1 MDVSW
6 ETHNLASRISQLP
19 PELAGALQQGDGAH
33 FLAQLS
39 RAALDRRYTDTILIH
54 AESLIPHCCAEFHTS
69 SDYVSV
75 VAAYA
80 RIVSLA
86 PHISEYA
93 ERYLSS
99 HNVDSI
105 SDSNLFTTEYFF
117 ALIRLLRF
125 DRQTFA
131 KFVPFSRIHQLLD
144 HDARALRYLAIRVLC
159 LYLSAADAALQ
170 DMTNKYLANDAGSQ
184 DLIAPLGSWEGKEI
198 DYRLLTLWEERR
210 LKNLEKEREALQQE
224 RAVYMD
230 AENAPRQPVNLPAEL
245 FHPST
250 ACISGVLL
258 PRGAAPT
265 DAPKNSIIDTP
276 TTAANLRELAASLK
290 APNPVLL
297 TGLAGSGKTLLVR
310 HAARQLN
317 KLKSMVTLH
326 LNEQSDAKLLIGM
339 YTTGKTPGSFVWQAG
354 VLTTAVLEGRWV
366 FIEDLD
372 RAPNDIISTLL
383 PLIERNEL
391 VIPSRGQTIHAARGF
406 RIIATMRTSLSNS
419 GHETKPA
426 YNLLGARHW
435 KSVHVNMLPSDEL
448 KQVVVGLFPT
458 LHEFSSQFVTVFQN
472 LQLLKQQAHLASRS
486 RTGLMREVNPRDLLK
501 WCARVALMLGDRPNM
516 TAGELD
522 QIFLDAVDCFA
533 GALPE
538 GAAYTALTSCI
549 AENLQ
554 IDPQRCQHL
563 LGERTIIHKEEPS
576 RVTIGRS
583 VFPRQQ
589 RKGLAGP
596 TGKRAFST
604 NAHTLRLLDRVAVAV
619 AQKEP
624 LLLVGETGTGKTTSV
639 QHLADQLGKKL
650 VPFNLSQ
657 QSESG
662 DLLGGFKPVNARSI
676 IVPLKEEFDDLFSA
690 SFSYKRNAQF
700 IDMLNKCMGK
710 QQWVRVCKL
719 WNTAL
724 GMVEQQRVAALQA
737 GNRSPSRNAENPA
750 KKRKVEPAMSTV
762 LSERWDKFALEVK
775 SLENRLAAGQE
786 SFAFAFVEG
795 NIVKAV
801 RNGDWVLLD
810 EINLASPDTLEA
822 LADLF
827 DVSSPSLMLSEA
839 GSVEVIKAHPQFRVF
854 AAMNPATDVGKKDLP
869 LGIRSRFTELYVES
883 PDRDYQSLRNI
894 VQAYLGQEAVLD
906 KSIASDVAKLHQA
919 TQKLN
924 DENLL
929 VDGAGQKPHFSLRT
943 LTRALIYAKD
953 VSPLCSIRRAVAEG
967 IQMSFLTLLDKESE
981 ARLLPLI
988 HQHMFGKL
996 ANAAAEL
1003 KKPFRQPQDGHTYVK
1018 DGAYWLRQ
1026 GNFAVHDQP
1035 HYIITPF
1042 IRRNLDN
1049 LIRAS
1054 FTRRFPVLIQG
1065 PTSAGK
1071 TSMIEYLANKSGNK
1085 FVRINNHEHTDLQ
1098 EYLGTYVSGS
1108 DGRLQFQ
1115 EGVLVKALR
1124 EGHWIVLDEL
1134 NLAPTDVLEALNRLL
1149 DDNRELL
1156 IPETQETVRP
1166 HENFMLF
1173 ATQNPAGLYGG
1184 RKVLS
1189 RAFRNRFLELHFD
1202 DIPVEELH
1210 IILQRR
1216 TQIPDTW
1223 CKRIVS
1229 VYRELSVLRQENR
1242 LFEQKS
1248 FATLRDL
1255 FRWALRKADT
1265 IEELAVNGFLLLAER
1280 VRKPEERDAV
1290 KKVIEK
1296 VLGQKGPKV
1305 SIDTSALYG
1314 VQSPLLQSYLTQAG
1328 SKGVVWTNA
1337 MRRLYVLVATALQNN
1352 EPVLLVGET
1361 GCGKT
1366 TVVQMLADAI
1376 QKELHIVNAHQ
1387 NTETGDLIGAQ
1398 RPLRNR
1404 AAIEQ
1409 QIREMLVSLPHA
1421 EIQEAASTSSL
1432 DELLVIYDQV
1442 KVNVDMSDPYT
1453 AQIYQA
1459 IDSNRP
1465 RLKALFEWVD
1475 GSLVHAMKTGQY
1487 FLLDEISLA
1496 DDSVLERLN
1505 SVLEPSREMLLAE
1518 KGSLDSFVKAQPG
1531 FQFFA
1536 TMNPG
1541 GDYGKRELSPA
1552 LRNRFTEIWVPAL
1565 SDIEDVLQIIRSKLK
1580 DHAAP
1585 YANVLV
1591 EFAQWFNQRYN
1602 TSAASSISIRDTLGW
1617 VEFVNRQPHRDPVF
1631 SIIHGAAMVYIDTL
1645 GANPAALLAINP
1657 GTVNYERSQ
1666 CLDEL
1671 SKLIKA
1677 DAHAVYNS
1685 PIHVEVTDEA
1695 LELGAFSIPVITKGN
1710 EPGFTFLAPTTR
1722 SNAMRVIRAL
1732 QLTKPVL
1739 LEGNPGV
1746 GKTTLVT
1753 ALAQAIG
1760 MPLTRINLSEQTDLM
1775 DLFGSDVPVEGA
1787 EAGTFAWRD
1796 APFLRAMKN
1805 GEWVLL
1811 DEMNLASQSVLE
1823 GLNACLDHR
1832 GEVYISELDQTFRR
1846 HPDFRLFAAQN
1857 PHHQGGGRKGLPASF
1872 VNRFTV
1878 VYADVFSPKDLVLI
1892 CQKSFASYDAEKI
1905 APIVSFIDQLDIETQ
1920 RRKIGSL
1927 GGPWEFNLRDTLRW
1941 LNLITAEQGLLK
1953 GGEVDDFF
1961 STIISQRFRTY
1972 MDRALVTQLFQSIL
1986 PDAPVTHSMFHNIG
2000 PKHFQVGLGMLQRNA
2015 HLARV
2020 GADQQS
2026 FDFKP
2031 HLQVLESV
2039 MVAVQKR
2046 WPVLLV
2052 GPSGSGK
2059 TAVLEKLAAVLGVDM
2074 VTFSMN
2080 ADVDSMD
2087 LVGGYEQSEPQRAI
2101 HSFLEKLRTFAALQ
2115 TVRCLTLDSNKSAL
2129 EALHRL
2135 RHLASKADTSLVTTG
2150 RNEVTL
2156 EIAHLLQNFI
2166 SVAQSSGTL
2175 SPGTFMIDVPEAE
2188 SLLEQVNV
2196 LISKPTVISR
2206 AQFEWMDGMLVQA
2219 LERGEWLVLDNAN
2232 LCSPA
2237 VLDRLNSLL
2246 EPNGT
2251 LIINENTDASG
2262 QARVIVPHPNF
2273 RIFFT
2278 MDPRYGELSRAL
2290 RNRAVELFLLPP
2302 ATNSEH
2308 SSSLEFSS
2316 ESSLHRLRNTE
2327 VLENVDP
2334 ESALTPQIARTVME
2348 SLSYQDTLMLPQFL
2362 NGLEAGL
2369 YQTPSNVLDSSRN
2382 VQYKFKTL
2390 HSSQNVTQQIVPEV
2404 TESAVQPFHPLNN
2417 VALARCNF
2425 EPTEWAAALYELEWD
2440 IRSMQI
2446 ALEEV
2451 RNRDVPKREQ
2461 TRLQRSA
2468 VGQGPKQK
2476 HFTSN
2481 VFDLLTGAVDA
2492 WSRFL
2497 DAAISAQQQGQLVE
2511 QYPVDTFKPWRRYWW
2526 EFFNLVDSVDVE
2538 EAVFKAYIEIGI
2550 RLEQT
2555 HGIEFAARFA
2565 PEGTQA
2571 GERFSSYFVLPLDRA
2586 FSPDNKGASMTA
2598 LWTVMRPKTARTFQ
2612 QLQDIIGLEAMAD
2625 RFDIFARRLDAPL
2638 DQLLQLQQAFGK
2650 ALAVVLDGSD
2660 EAPALIASLKEA
2672 MSTFSTEETEIA
2684 HVLPHFKE
2692 QFESIAQT
2700 FDLLYGKDMSQY
2712 PQSGVF
2718 GAFAGRTFTEQL
2730 QAQLQRVN
2738 FLAYRPTKFISAQQ
2752 GDVFMPLGKHVGYY
2766 SDNQKPLALE
2776 TNLHQHVLTGLDHID
2791 EVPLGKLDLLRTEAQ
2806 IMSQIVTSNTH
2817 DLETNYIHL
2826 LDGHLA
2832 VLTDILLRS
2841 LREVSRAKDIRQA
2854 DWQPWIDWA
2863 SESFH
2868 SGKISAAPSM
2878 ASAQDA
2884 ASICKLYLDP
2894 LVVYLVGASAA
2905 RSTDPAVSARAWLR
2919 FALGCMSLYI
2929 TSKPSDPALRP
2940 MLDRQIFRKTF
2951 ADLRTKLAALQRFAD
2966 TTGLYSSLRT
2976 ALVQQD
2982 TTDLGPEPSVQ
2993 DIARPSVS
3001 EITKLQGEFNALQR
3015 ALAPLYNAS
3024 EDMLVGFAKDAVL
3037 RQNVRQVKAR
3047 LSDGY
3052 RAYADITGPVM
3063 GFLHCLEVGFALANL
3078 VPEDD
3083 VKMENTVDVKH
3094 FSPLTGA
3101 LPSYVQK
3108 ATAITA
3114 VTEVPHHNNVRMH
3127 ALSSFATMSRIMP
3140 ETQLSTWDAVFDI
3153 FDSMYQQWHIE
3164 LQNNQQQ
3171 NAADHSLYT
3180 HRGDE
3185 EAEEEADQAEL
3196 AELFPDFDTEEGA
3209 ETQNKSA
3216 APQKMQALAPGL
3228 ATVLAEIYKNGE
3240 ANEDE
3245 LLALVKKSALLLGKQ
3260 SYEQTIESV
3269 DGSSGVLTPLLVL
3282 ILQEKTQMLNGSGF
3296 KKNLYNIYTEANLAE
3311 ADKLISL
3318 IRKVQT
3324 RFREIQQVWP
3334 EHATLAD
3341 VLRVCDELLEF
3352 AHTDPIAKIMTKVE
3366 KLHSHVHEWQ
3376 LVASRE
3382 YSAAALYD
3390 SITGLIV
3397 SWRQLELS
3405 TWSRLL
3411 DMETLKCNE
3420 DAKSWFYIAYENIV
3434 VVPLSIGETE
3444 TEMKNH
3450 VTELIKTL
3458 YGFFTSTG
3466 LGQFSARLKMLG
3478 NLREYIKTRATNF
3491 PPFSIAHTALTNFI
3505 AYMARYEPL
3514 VQQAVDTGRQKLE
3527 KDMKNIIQLASW
3539 KDTNI
3544 DALRQSAKASHRKL
3558 FRVVRKFRALLAQ
3571 PAQSIVSAGLPD
3583 IAFSETPTAAGLRK
3597 TEVPIDPKA
3606 SALCTEVVPKWN
3618 ERPARFKN
3626 TATTLTVMQS
3636 KGAIKSEHID
3646 CASEINTWLS
3656 DTESIAAQLRK
3667 ATPTT
3672 LTEENTETVKHL
3684 KNRKRKLFADV
3695 LKELRN
3701 MGFKSNMTGDV
3712 LARQDSLQA
3721 VLAAIPV
3728 MDKDIAENYLHRL
3741 LYLMPLVREAAREHS
3756 DDLTGAEIARSVAL
3770 CESML
3775 QVLIQQRNVLGSVT
3789 EGQKTLETLLNQAE
3803 SLWGSGKLELSG
3815 KKKQSYDVVTAIACL
3830 PAMIK
3835 SAARIVASQAELGKL
3850 DCGDVVK
3857 TLGQWAVKFENF
3869 KAQWQSLAVLPT
3881 GVTSDH
3887 HIKVIEESKVAM
3899 QGLHT
3904 ELAACIEQ
3912 HPYLGATLRQLQLWA
3927 TANDSASKSKKISR
3941 KTSIKIDEFGQA
3953 ACDLVDSIL
3962 GSVQDLEKPLSQ
3974 LPVSAEDPNWLLHES
3989 QNLSL
3994 AVKTLRLPHVTTR
4007 MQELMMQVSQL
4018 DSNLDVAAAVVHSF
4032 VPFIAQYNN
4041 LAVYLSSR
4049 LENLHAALSQ
4059 MSFRLAKIFV
4069 QLSKE
4074 GFCTP
4079 PEKSNDQNKGD
4090 DKLEGGTGLG
4100 SGEGAEDISKDIED
4114 DEDLGELAAE
4124 KDDRDDKDEIEDEK
4138 DAVDMGDQEM
4148 EGQMGD
4154 AEEKDDEEGS
4164 DKEDEGEDE
4173 MEDEVGDVDDLGP
4186 STVDE
4191 KMWDDGGK
4199 DEDNKDKEGENNAGT
4214 EDQNEMTAAD
4224 GEEKEQKEK
4233 KENDDDAEEEED
4245 EGEQQGADETEN
4257 GPPDEMEKTDPH
4269 LQEQDNLDLPDDI
4282 DMDGKSED
4290 GDESGMEDM
4299 GDIDPMDEDL
4309 PEPEGEQEGEVE
4321 DPSKE
4326 EDVSPEDEIPA
4337 DLDAQQDEADEN
4349 ADEDGQDKT
4358 NEAGED
4364 AEKPEEE
4371 QEAEE
4376 DQDMLQDNRKD
4387 DTNAADEIAPSE
4399 AQGAGLDDQQ
4409 PQDDNKDND
4418 AGAAQRESG
4427 EQGAQQEQQQ
4437 QAGAEGE
4444 RGVAENSAAAAN
4456 EEKTEDK
4463 QESLPY
4469 KKIGD
4474 ALEKWYK
4481 QQKQIQDAQA
4491 DKEERKE
4498 QPPTDVDMDDAEFE
4512 HLQNEA
4518 EESDAQALGAANED
4532 QAKAIDEEAGVS
4544 TNDKEQRD
4552 DFMPEDEEEG
4562 EAYRPEED
4570 VDMGDREEEDDKQNP
4585 EGGADN
4591 IPNAFVG
4598 EAQSREDALDQEGPE
4613 AQEDNDDSIEE
4624 VDHQLE
4630 SAHISSMAD
4639 LPTLSLDDARALYN
4653 THESSTRNLSLLLAE
4668 HLRLLLTPTH
4678 ATKMRGDYRTG
4689 KRLNIKRIIPYIA
4702 SSYRRDKIWM
4712 RRSVPSKRQYQIML
4726 AIDDSQSMSEGGA
4739 QTLAFDTMALL
4750 ARALSILEAGEL
4762 CILGFGEDVSVK
4774 LPFETPFTSEAGANV
4789 IRGFNF
4795 EQTRTNVK
4803 TLVQKSLDL
4812 FRAARVRAQG
4822 ASSELW
4828 QLQLIVSDGVCEDHA
4843 GIRSL
4848 VRQAHEER
4856 IMMVFVI
4863 VDATATAPSI
4873 SGAPSGTATPSTNNL
4888 ASALSNNG
4896 SAPATGTSTPAA
4908 PAAANKK
4915 KNSSILDLQTAE
4927 FVKDPVTGEMS
4938 VRTVKYLD
4946 SFPFGYYLVVRDV
4959 RELPGVLA
4967 GALRQWFA
4975 EVVETQG

>member
-6 ETHNLASRISQLP
+6 ETHNLVSRISQLP
-19 PELAGALQQGDGAH
+19 PELAETLQQGDGAH

-39 RAALDRRYTDTILIH
+39 RAALDRRYTDLVLIH
-54 AESLIPHCCAEFHTS
+54 AESLIPHCCAEFQAS

-80 RIVSLA
+80 RLVSLA
-86 PHISEYA
+86 PHVSEYA

-105 SDSNLFTTEYFF
+105 PDSNLFTLEYFF

-144 HDARALRYLAIRVLC
+144 HNARALRYLAIRVLC

-170 DMTNKYLANDAGSQ
+170 DMTNKYLANDAGTQ
-184 DLIAPLGSWEGKEI
+184 DLIAPLGSWEDKEI

-210 LKNLEKEREALQQE
+210 LKNLEKEKEALLLE
-224 RAVYMD
+224 RAAYLD
-230 AENAPRQPVNLPAEL
+230 AGNAPRQRVVLPADL
-245 FHPST
+245 FHTST

-265 DAPKNSIIDTP
+265 NSPTNSIIDTP
-276 TTAANLRELAASLK
+276 TTALNLRELATSLK
-290 APNPVLL
+290 ATKPVLL

-339 YTTGKTPGSFVWQAG
+339 YTTGKNPGSFVWQAG

-435 KSVHVNMLPSDEL
+435 KSVHVSMLPSDEL
-448 KQVVVGLFPT
+448 KQVVVGLFPS
-458 LHEFSSQFVTVFQN
+458 LFEFAPQFVAVFQN
-472 LQLLKQQAHLASRS
+472 LQALKQQAHLASRS

-501 WCARVALMLGDRPNM
+501 WCARVALMLGNRPNM

-538 GAAYTALTSCI
+538 GTAYTALTSCI

-583 VFPRQQ
+583 VFSRQQ
-589 RKGLAGP
+589 RRGLAGP

-619 AQKEP
+619 SQKEP

-700 IDMLNKCMGK
+700 IEMLNKCMAK

-724 GMVEQQRVAALQA
+724 GMVEQQRIATLQA
-737 GNRSPSRNAENPA
+737 GSKSPSRNAENPA
-750 KKRKVEPAMSTV
+750 KKRKVEPAMTAV
-762 LSERWDKFALEVK
+762 LSGRWDKFALEVK
-775 SLENRLAAGQE
+775 SLENRLSAGQE
-786 SFAFAFVEG
+786 AFAFAFVEG

-827 DVSSPSLMLSEA
+827 DVTSPSLMLSEA

-906 KSIASDVAKLHQA
+906 RSIASDVAKLHQA
-919 TQKLN
+919 AQKLN
-924 DENLL
+924 EENLL

-981 ARLLPLI
+981 ARLMPLI

-996 ANAAAEL
+996 ANVAAEL

-1026 GNFAVHDQP
+1026 GNFAVQDQP

-1210 IILQRR
+1210 TILQRR

-1255 FRWALRKADT
+1255 FRWALRRADT
-1265 IEELAVNGFLLLAER
+1265 IDELAVNGFLLLAER
-1280 VRKPEERDAV
+1280 VRKPEEREAV

-1305 SIDTSALYG
+1305 NIDISTLYG

-1409 QIREMLVSLPHA
+1409 QVREMLVSLPHA
-1421 EIQEAASTSSL
+1421 KIQEAAPTSSV
-1432 DELLVIYDQV
+1432 DELLAIYDQV
-1442 KVNVDMSDPYT
+1442 KVNADKSDPYT
-1453 AQIYQA
+1453 AKIYEA
-1459 IDSNRP
+1459 IDTNRP
-1465 RLKALFEWVD
+1465 RLKALFEWAD

-1602 TSAASSISIRDTLGW
+1602 TSAASSISIRDTLAW
-1617 VEFVNRQPHRDPVF
+1617 VEFVNRQQHRDPIF

-1666 CLDEL
+1666 CLNEL

-1677 DAHAVYNS
+1677 DASAVYNS
-1685 PIHVEVTDEA
+1685 PIHVEVTDEV

-1878 VYADVFSPKDLVLI
+1878 VYADVFSPQDLVLI
-1892 CQKSFASYDAEKI
+1892 CQKSFASYDANKI

-1941 LNLITAEQGLLK
+1941 LNLITADQGLLK

-1961 STIISQRFRTY
+1961 STIISQRFRTT

-2000 PKHFQVGLGMLQRNA
+2000 PKHFQVGW
-2015 HLARV
+2015 V
-2020 GADQQS
+2020 GADHQY

-2031 HLQVLESV
+2031 HLRVLESV

-2059 TAVLEKLAAVLGVDM
+2059 TAILEKLAAVLGVDM
-2074 VTFSMN
+2074 TTFSMN

-2087 LVGGYEQSEPQRAI
+2087 LVGGFEQSEPQRAI

-2115 TVRCLTLDSNKSAL
+2115 TVRCLTIDANKSAL
-2129 EALHRL
+2129 DALQTL
-2135 RHLASKADTSLVTTG
+2135 RQLASQADTSLITTG
-2150 RNEVTL
+2150 RNDVTL
-2156 EIAHLLQNFI
+2156 EISHLLENFI
-2166 SVAQSSGTL
+2166 SVAQTSGSVSS
-2175 SPGTFMIDVPEAE
+2175 STFMIDVPEAE

-2196 LISKPTVISR
+2196 LISKPTAISR

-2262 QARVIVPHPNF
+2262 QARVIKPHPNF

-2290 RNRAVELFLLPP
+2290 RNRAVELFLLSST
-2302 ATNSEH
+2302 ASEH
-2308 SSSLEFSS
+2308 VSSLEFSS

-2327 VLENVDP
+2327 VLENADV
-2334 ESALTPQIARTVME
+2334 SNTLTPLIAQTVME
-2348 SLSYQDTLMLPQFL
+2348 SFSYQDTPIMPHFMS
-2362 NGLEAGL
+2362 GLEVGL
-2369 YQTPSNVLDSSRN
+2369 YHTPNNVLDKSKN
-2382 VQYKFKTL
+2382 VQFKFKTL
-2390 HSSQNVTQQIVPEV
+2390 HSSEDVDKQAMPDVSGSTI
-2404 TESAVQPFHPLNN
+2404 QPFHPLNN
-2417 VALARCNF
+2417 VALARCNL
-2425 EPTEWAAALYELEWD
+2425 EATEWAAALYELEWD
-2440 IRSMQI
+2440 LHTMQI
-2446 ALEEV
+2446 ALEDV
-2451 RNRDVPKREQ
+2451 KKRDVSKREQ

-2468 VGQGPKQK
+2468 IGQGPKQK
-2476 HFTSN
+2476 HFTSH
-2481 VFDLLTGAVDA
+2481 VFGLLCGAIGV

-2497 DAAISAQQQGQLVE
+2497 DTAVSAKQQGQLVG

-2526 EFFNLVDSVDVE
+2526 EFFNLVDSIDVE
-2538 EAVFKAYIEIGI
+2538 EAVFKAYIEIGV

-2555 HGIEFAARFA
+2555 HGIEFAARLTYSDA
-2565 PEGTQA
+2565 QA
-2571 GERFSSYFVLPLDRA
+2571 VESFSSYFVLPLDRA

-2598 LWTVMRPKTARTFQ
+2598 LWTVMRPKTARNFQ

-2625 RFDIFARRLDAPL
+2625 RFDIFARRLDAPM
-2638 DQLLQLQQAFGK
+2638 DQLLQLQEAFGK
-2650 ALAVVLDGSD
+2650 ALAVVLDGSE

-2672 MSTFSTEETEIA
+2672 MSAFTTEETDVA

-2692 QFESIAQT
+2692 QFEGIAQT
-2700 FDLLYGKDMSQY
+2700 FDLLYGKDMSKY
-2712 PQSGVF
+2712 PQSGIF
-2718 GAFAGRTFTEQL
+2718 GAIAGRTLSEQL
-2730 QAQLQRVN
+2730 KNQLQRVN
-2738 FLAYRPTKFISAQQ
+2738 FLAFRPTKSIAAQQ
-2752 GDVFMPLGKHVGYY
+2752 GDIFEPLGKHVGFY
-2766 SDNQKPLALE
+2766 SDAQKPLALE
-2776 TNLHQHVLTGLDHID
+2776 TNLHQHVLSGLDHID
-2791 EVPLGKLDLLRTEAQ
+2791 EVPLSKLDLLRTEAQ
-2806 IMSQIVTSNTH
+2806 IMAQIITSNTH
-2817 DLETNYIHL
+2817 DLEANSIHV

-2832 VLTDILLRS
+2832 ILADVLLRS
-2841 LREVSRAKDIRQA
+2841 LREVSRTKDIRQA
-2854 DWQPWIDWA
+2854 DWQSWIEWA
-2863 SESFH
+2863 SESFR
-2868 SGKISAAPSM
+2868 SGKIVTPAPVM
-2878 ASAQDA
+2878 ASVQDA

-2894 LVVYLVGASAA
+2894 LVHYLVDASVA
-2905 RSTDPAVSARAWLR
+2905 RTTDPAVSARAWLR
-2919 FALGCMSLYI
+2919 FALACMSLYI

-2951 ADLRTKLAALQRFAD
+2951 ADLQTKLAALQHFAD
-2966 TTGLYSSLRT
+2966 ATGLYSSLRT
-2976 ALVQQD
+2976 ASVHQD
-2982 TTDLGPEPSVQ
+2982 ITDLGQEPSVQ
-2993 DIARPSVS
+2993 DIARPSIS
-3001 EITKLQGEFNALQR
+3001 EITKLQGELNALQR
-3015 ALAPLYNAS
+3015 ALAPLYNAP

-3063 GFLHCLEVGFALANL
+3063 GFLHCLEVGFALASL
-3078 VPEDD
+3078 VPEDASMAE
-3083 VKMENTVDVKH
+3083 KTVDIKQ

-3101 LPSYVQK
+3101 LPAYVQR

-3114 VTEVPHHNNVRMH
+3114 VMRSPHHNNVRMH
-3127 ALSSFATMSRIMP
+3127 ALSSFATMSRILP
-3140 ETQLSTWDAVFDI
+3140 ETQTSTWDAVYEI
-3153 FDSMYQQWHIE
+3153 FDSMYEQWHLE

-3171 NAADHSLYT
+3171 NAADHSLYAY
-3180 HRGDE
+3180 RGDE
-3185 EAEEEADQAEL
+3185 EAEDEATQAEM
-3196 AELFPDFDTEEGA
+3196 AELFPEFDTEES
-3209 ETQNKSA
+3209 EVTQSKSA

-3228 ATVLAEIYKNGE
+3228 ATVLSEIYKKGA
-3240 ANEDE
+3240 ANEED
-3245 LLALVKKSALLLGKQ
+3245 LLALVKKSASLLGKQ
-3260 SYEQTIESV
+3260 SYEQTIESI
-3269 DGSSGVLTPLLVL
+3269 DGSSGVMTPLLVL

-3296 KKNLYNIYTEANLAE
+3296 KKNLYNIYTESNLAE

-3318 IRKVQT
+3318 VRRVQT
-3324 RFREIQQVWP
+3324 RFRDIQQVWP
-3334 EHATLAD
+3334 EHATLGD
-3341 VLRVCDELLEF
+3341 VLRICDELLEF
-3352 AHTDPIAKIMTKVE
+3352 AHTEPVAKIMTKVE
-3366 KLHSHVHEWQ
+3366 KLHSYVHEWQ
-3376 LVASRE
+3376 VVASRE

-3390 SITGLIV
+3390 NITNLIV

-3411 DMETLKCNE
+3411 DMETIRCNE
-3420 DAKSWFYIAYENIV
+3420 DSKSWFYIAYENIV
-3434 VVPLSIGETE
+3434 VVPLQIGETE
-3444 TEMKNH
+3444 TEMRNH

-3466 LGQFSARLKMLG
+3466 LGQFSARLRMLG
-3478 NLREYIKTRATNF
+3478 NFREYIKTRAASF
-3491 PPFSIAHTALTNFI
+3491 PSFSIAHTALANFI

-3514 VQQAVDTGRQKLE
+3514 VNQALDTGRQKLE

-3583 IAFSETPTAAGLRK
+3583 IAYAETPTAAGLRK
-3597 TEVPIDPKA
+3597 TEVPVDPKA
-3606 SALCTEVVPKWN
+3606 SSLCTQQVAKWN

-3636 KGAIKSEHID
+3636 KGTIKPEHID

-3695 LKELRN
+3695 IKELRN
-3701 MGFKSNMTGDV
+3701 MGFKSNMTSDV

-3728 MDKDIAENYLHRL
+3728 MDKDQAESYLHRL

-3775 QVLIQQRNVLGSVT
+3775 QVLVQQRNVLGAVSD
-3789 EGQKTLETLLNQAE
+3789 GQKTLETLLTQADN
-3803 SLWGSGKLELSG
+3803 LWDNGKLELNG
-3815 KKKQSYDVVTAIACL
+3815 KKKQSYDTVTAVACL
-3830 PAMIK
+3830 PIMIK
-3835 SAARIVASQAELGKL
+3835 SAARIVASQAELAKI
-3850 DCGDVVK
+3850 DCSSVVK
-3857 TLGQWAVKFENF
+3857 SLNQWAVRFEGL
-3869 KAQWQSLAVLPT
+3869 KTQLQTLPT
-3881 GVTSDH
+3881 LPAGITSEDH
-3887 HIKVIEESKVAM
+3887 VKIIEESKTAM
-3899 QGLHT
+3899 QEIHT
-3904 ELAACIEQ
+3904 ELTAVIEQ
-3912 HPYLGATLRQLQLWA
+3912 HRYLGATLRQLQLWA
-3927 TANDSASKSKKISR
+3927 LVDDKASKSKRMSK
-3941 KTSIKIDEFGQA
+3941 KTSLKIDEFGQA
-3953 ACDLVDSIL
+3953 ACDFVDSIL
-3962 GSVQDLEKPLSQ
+3962 GSVQDLEKPLSA

-3989 QNLSL
+3989 QNLST
-3994 AVKTLRLPHVTTR
+3994 AVKTLRLPYVTER
-4007 MQELMMQVSQL
+4007 MQELMAQVPQL
-4018 DSNLDVAAAVVHSF
+4018 DTDLDVAAAVVHSF
-4032 VPFIAQYNN
+4032 VPFVAQYNS
-4041 LAVYLSSR
+4041 LAIYLSSR
-4049 LENLHAALSQ
+4049 LDNLHAALGQ

-4079 PEKSNDQNKGD
+4079 SEKSNDQNKGD

-4114 DEDLGELAAE
+4114 DEDLGELAQE

-4138 DAVDMGDQEM
+4138 DAVDMADQEM

-4154 AEEKDDEEGS
+4154 AEEKEDEEG
-4164 DKEDEGEDE
+4164 DEKEDEGEDE

-4199 DEDNKDKEGENNAGT
+4199 DEENKDKEGDNNAGT

-4224 GEEKEQKEK
+4224 GEEKEEKEK
-4233 KENDDDAEEEED
+4233 KENDDDAEEED
-4245 EGEQQGADETEN
+4245 EAEQQGADETEN
-4257 GPPDEMEKTDPH
+4257 GPPDETEKTDPH

-4309 PEPEGEQEGEVE
+4309 LQPEGEQEGEID

-4337 DLDAQQDEADEN
+4337 DLDAHQDEADEN
-4349 ADEDGQDKT
+4349 ADEDGQEKT
-4358 NEAGED
+4358 NEVGED

-4371 QEAEE
+4371 EQAEE

-4409 PQDDNKDND
+4409 PQDDNKEND
-4418 AGAAQRESG
+4418 SGAAQRESG

-4481 QQKQIQDAQA
+4481 QQKQIQDAPA

-4498 QPPTDVDMDDAEFE
+4498 QPPADVDMNDAEFE

-4544 TNDKEQRD
+4544 TNDKEQRE

-4570 VDMGDREEEDDKQNP
+4570 VEMGDREEEDDKQNP
-4585 EGGADN
+4585 EGGAES

-4598 EAQSREDALDQEGPE
+4598 DAQSRDIDIDQDGPE
-4613 AQEDNDDSIEE
+4613 AQEDNDDSIED

-4639 LPTLSLDDARALYN
+4639 LPSLSLDEARALYN

-4774 LPFETPFTSEAGANV
+4774 LPFETPFTAEAGANV

-4803 TLVQKSLDL
+4803 NLVAKSLDL
-4812 FRAARVRAQG
+4812 FRAARLRAQG

-4828 QLQLIVSDGVCEDHA
+4828 QLQLIVSDGVCEDHN

-4863 VDATATAPSI
+4863 VDATASAPSV
-4873 SGAPSGTATPSTNNL
+4873 SAAPSGTATPAHAVT
-4888 ASALSNNG
+4888 SALTPNG
-4896 SAPATGTSTPAA
+4896 TSAPATGASTPAA
-4908 PAAANKK
+4908 AQKSK

-4927 FVKDPVTGEMS
+4927 FVKDPNTGEMT
-4938 VRTVKYLD
+4938 VKTVKYLD

-4975 EVVETQG
+4975 EVVESQG